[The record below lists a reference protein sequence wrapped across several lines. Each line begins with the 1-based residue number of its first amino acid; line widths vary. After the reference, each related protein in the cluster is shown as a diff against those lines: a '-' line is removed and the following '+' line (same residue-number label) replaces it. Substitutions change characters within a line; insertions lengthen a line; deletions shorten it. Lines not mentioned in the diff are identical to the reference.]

1 MRPNQ
6 LRAILIFLIPSTTT
20 WLFAG
25 YPYTTGTQKA
35 AKISN
40 KNSPFNWVQ
49 SLQTKLMNASHS
61 TNVFINSCGHIS
73 SNGKA
78 PLHSQLHSY
87 QKAFDMGE
95 AQQALAVNNN
105 KQQRVVVYWK
115 RYLELVYSQLSLT
128 TGSQFLRSSGSIE
141 RHVFAPS

>member
-1 MRPNQ
+1 
-6 LRAILIFLIPSTTT
+6 
-20 WLFAG
+20 
-25 YPYTTGTQKA
+25 
-35 AKISN
+35 
-40 KNSPFNWVQ
+40 
-49 SLQTKLMNASHS
+49 MNASHS

-115 RYLELVYSQLSLT
+115 RYLGELVYRQLSLT
-128 TGSQFLRSSGSIE
+128 TGSQLLRSSGSIE
-141 RHVFAPS
+141 RHVFASS